1 MKIEGYGHCVFC
13 GSLAPEAVLVRANGY
28 CGLCVTEGRHPA
40 SIKAL
45 RVGNRTIRVPA
56 KRKSGSRGNPET
68 VRARRNA
75 EEAARR
81 KLKNLYPAVYRILL
95 AEERAKRG
103 LDPLPIAPG
112 TVPRVDDI
120 VDELREALQTLEAQG
135 A

>member
-1 MKIEGYGHCVFC
+1 MKIEGYSHCVFC
-13 GSLAPEAVLVRANGY
+13 DALVPDAIYVRSNGY
-28 CGLCVTEGRHPA
+28 CGLCVTDGRHPA

-68 VRARRNA
+68 VRLRRNA

-81 KLKNLYPAVYRILL
+81 KLKKLYPAVYRILL

-103 LDPLPIAPG
+103 LDPLPISPG
-112 TVPRVDDI
+112 TGPETDI
-120 VDELREALQTLEAQG
+120 IAELREALQTLEALE